1 MQIIRKPTFWLTI
14 AAVIITVVLII
25 LVADPGGDRHMQPAD
40 LILPLDNDAAIKQ
53 CSQEGKT
60 YLVAQ
65 HDRLERI
72 ALYLEKTQDRFG
84 TRPVALAL
92 SSVDLINKV
101 SDESIRQ
108 DIQEILQ
115 QGTVKAITTGLD
127 GEDRVQFILNYG
139 DKEYRQG
146 FYHIGSDPTDF
157 FNNNENSGYEYNQVI
172 RYEKLAANWYGF
184 IYALADI
191 KDADQYR
198 QAAWNHLGS
207 DGQKS
212 ITGDWSQARVSL
224 IDWSMVGRKLDNK
237 DRLFVVCV
245 QFRHE
250 QEGML
255 GPVTLYLDPKT
266 QKVVGLVLLA

>member
-1 MQIIRKPTFWLTI
+1 MRKSYGL
-14 AAVIITVVLII
+14 VLITI
-25 LVADPGGDRHMQPAD
+25 IVLLVTGCSAGEGQTTITTPAD
-40 LILPLDNDAAIKQ
+40 LVLPLENDAAIKQ

-60 YLVAQ
+60 YLEAQ

-72 ALYLEKTQDRFG
+72 ALYLENTQDRFG

-92 SSVDLINKV
+92 SSADLISKV
-101 SDESIRQ
+101 SDDSIRQ
-108 DIQEILQ
+108 DILDVLQ
-115 QGTVKAITTGLD
+115 QGTVKTITTGLD
-127 GEDRVQFILNYG
+127 GEPRVQFILNYG

-146 FYHIGSDPTDF
+146 FYHIGTDPTDF
-157 FNNNENSGYEYNQVI
+157 FNNNGNSGYEYNQVI

-198 QAAWNHLGS
+198 TAAWNYLGP

-224 IDWSMVGRKLDNK
+224 VEWNTVGRKLDHK
-237 DRLFVVCV
+237 DRPFVVCV
-245 QFRHE
+245 QFNHE
-250 QEGML
+250 HEGML

-266 QKVVGLVLLA
+266 QKVVGLALLA

>member
-1 MQIIRKPTFWLTI
+1 MKRTFWLAI
-14 AAVIITVVLII
+14 AAVVIAVVLIMI
-25 LVADPGGDRHMQPAD
+25 IANPGGSRRMQPAD
-40 LILPLDNDAAIKQ
+40 LILPLENDAAIEL

-72 ALYLEKTQDRFG
+72 ALYLENTQDRFG
-84 TRPVALAL
+84 TRPVHLTLTSA
-92 SSVDLINKV
+92 DLIDKIT
-101 SDESIRQ
+101 DASIRQ
-108 DIQEILQ
+108 NILDVLQ
-115 QGTVKAITTGLD
+115 QGTVKTIITGLD
-127 GEDRVQFILNYG
+127 GEPRVQFILAYG
-139 DKEYRQG
+139 DTEYTQG
-146 FYHIGSDPTDF
+146 LYHIGSDPTDF

-172 RYEKLAANWYGF
+172 RYDKLAANWYGF
-184 IYALADI
+184 VYALADI

-198 QAAWNHLGS
+198 TAAWNYLGP

-237 DRLFVVCV
+237 DRPFVVCV
-245 QFRHE
+245 QFNHE
-250 QEGML
+250 MEGML

-266 QKVVGLVLLA
+266 QKVVGLALLS